1 MSPPIISP
9 YKKWFAVKRILQTL
23 IGGPKLCASFWITLF
38 QAVIYLI
45 PAVILCLVN
54 VIDSPYLLGWQWKAV
69 LTGVGILLTDV
80 TLTFLIWILKQR
92 KDANIGPVLGATVGG
107 DIDGREASPEN
118 SQNSATLFDEEE
130 TVSFEHCYSTIV
142 LLFS

>member
-92 KDANIGPVLGATVGG
+92 KDTNIGPVLGATVGG
-107 DIDGREASPEN
+107 DIDGRDASPDN

-130 TVSFEHCYSTIV
+130 AVSFSIAIPQ
-142 LLFS
+142 